1 MGSGRKYSGEISR
14 ESNLL
19 VGDSAHIMPPTGGF
33 GSNTGIQD
41 AHNLAWKLAA
51 VIKGKAKPK
60 LLETYHEE
68 RHSVA
73 KLTTAYASSL
83 LFRAA
88 NREEGSLNNMDGLAV
103 TVGYQYCSEAII
115 DDSVTPHR
123 MDSIE
128 LNGRPGSERHIY
140 GERMKGR
147 KFLH

>member
-1 MGSGRKYSGEISR
+1 MEAA
-14 ESNLL
+14 ESTAMKFQGNRVFL

-83 LFRAA
+83 LFRLC
-88 NREEGSLNNMDGLAV
+88 E
-103 TVGYQYCSEAII
+103 
-115 DDSVTPHR
+115 
-123 MDSIE
+123 
-128 LNGRPGSERHIY
+128 
-140 GERMKGR
+140 
-147 KFLH
+147 